1 MEFHLLK
8 AFRKAFEGRPYYHR
22 DSSVGDRVALWLYE
36 DLVRLGRSR
45 TLKTRVATCEVVLNA
60 RNLRVGIPA
69 RRGDGSLGELV
80 PGTKTVKDPEFLVS
94 RGHIANIQIG
104 VEVKIL
110 AKSMI
115 KQIGRVTTDLQNQV
129 RQFKKGGGKPICI
142 GIVGINHAEHYHSF
156 EGEKEYDTEGTGS
169 KPHPARE
176 AAEAEARL
184 DREAKPDFD
193 EFLFLRYRATN
204 VHPFPF
210 EWKDEKRT
218 ERDYGALLI
227 RVSRKY
233 DEYFG

>member
-1 MEFHLLK
+1 
-8 AFRKAFEGRPYYHR
+8 
-22 DSSVGDRVALWLYE
+22 
-36 DLVRLGRSR
+36 LGKSKIF
-45 TLKTRVATCEVVLNA
+45 KTRVETREVVLNA

-69 RRGDGSLGELV
+69 RRGDGTLGELV
-80 PGTKTVKDPEFLVS
+80 PGTKTVEDSGFLVS
-94 RGHIANIQIG
+94 RGHIANVQIG

-115 KQIGRVTTDLQNQV
+115 KQIGRVTNDLQDQV

-156 EGEKEYDTEGTGS
+156 EGEKEYDTTGTS
-169 KPHPARE
+169 KSPHPARE

-210 EWKDEKRT
+210 GWIDEERT

-233 DEYFG
+233 DEYFA